1 MNLRE
6 LQVWVEGFS
15 NGIATGRPPTV
26 EQFQKMLQVIAAAK
40 IKPKQQ
46 PLDSGPNGEKQLAFS
61 SDKVA
66 THDAPS
72 GVSSVEKVA
81 PMPEWPAKPKLSEGR
96 LGSSGSTPRQCK

>member
-15 NGIATGRPPTV
+15 NGIAPGRPPSA

-66 THDAPS
+66 THD
-72 GVSSVEKVA
+72 VSSVEKVA
-81 PMPEWPAKPKLSEGR
+81 SWPDSKPINYPTPRPKLSEGR
-96 LGSSGSTPRQCK
+96 LGKSGSTPCK